1 MKKFQKKRQA
11 FLLSLFFVGFLFGCS
26 GKTQGT
32 VTVEEMSID
41 QSPARSAQSEEPI
54 SVAQE
59 YATEVPEKT
68 PEEITKSSE
77 DSIEDAKNNVGSAED
92 SIDIDLLS
100 GNANMVYATV
110 FQMTLEPKEYE
121 GKTLRVR
128 GVFRTFPDDPDT
140 GEGPM
145 HRVVFIADA
154 AACCQQGLEILCEG
168 EYSFEDPEPETVITV
183 TGRIG
188 LLPNVRMDYPCIY
201 ATSVETESLR

>member
-11 FLLSLFFVGFLFGCS
+11 FLLSLFFISFLFGCD
-26 GKTQGT
+26 GKTKEA
-32 VTVEEMSID
+32 VSVEEISID
-41 QSPARSAQSEEPI
+41 QSLARSAESEEQI
-54 SVAQE
+54 SAAQE
-59 YATEVPEKT
+59 YAPEAPEGT
-68 PEEITKSSE
+68 SEEIAPSPE
-77 DSIEDAKNNVGSAED
+77 DSIEDAKNSSGSTED
-92 SIDIDLLS
+92 GIDIDLLS

-110 FQMTLEPKEYE
+110 FQMTLEPKAYE